1 MTKPQPSSHLV
12 ADTGPRIYLACLAA
26 YHSGRLHGTWV
37 EADQGEEHIWDALRA
52 MLAKSPVPGAEE
64 WAIHS
69 HEGFEG
75 AGVSESASFA
85 SVCELAEFIKE
96 RGELGAKV
104 YEHFGND
111 LDDARAAFEEYAG
124 AFASVVEFAEQFH
137 EDIGTEIPTSLE
149 HYIDWKSLARDMG
162 LNGDIIIFE
171 MGFEDVHIFWS
182 R

>member
-1 MTKPQPSSHLV
+1 MTKPQPSAPLV
-12 ADTGPRIYLACLAA
+12 AETGPRIYLACLTA
-26 YHSGRLHGTWV
+26 YNSGRLHGVWV
-37 EADQGEEHIWDALRA
+37 RADYGEDHIWNGLRA
-52 MLAKSPVPGAEE
+52 MLAKSPVSGAEE
-64 WAIHS
+64 WAIHAY
-69 HEGFEG
+69 EGFQG

-85 SVCELAEFIKE
+85 SVCEVAEFIKE

-111 LDDARAAFEEYAG
+111 LDDARAAYEEYAG
-124 AFASVVEFAEQFH
+124 AFASVAEFAEQFH
-137 EDIGTEIPTSLE
+137 EDIGTEIPKTLQPFVDWQSLG
-149 HYIDWKSLARDMG
+149 RDMG